1 MKAIGLMSALAVLSG
16 CGYFRPADPE
26 PPSGTTVLANY
37 QEPDSVLATIVRAIA
52 DKGRSN
58 GQAAY
63 ISGFADTTADPRGY
77 HAFFDPATVQRME
90 QQGVVVPPDWDHI
103 QEDLFYS
110 RFVRLPSVPANAEF
124 IFRWLPDPTQGEDEL
139 GTETATLHREYQGF
153 AITGSDQQTIAEGFV
168 TLNFVK
174 FSTTRWAIVRWQ
186 DREAVGADIS
196 AGEVSM
202 GQRRLEP
209 QSQ

>member
-1 MKAIGLMSALAVLSG
+1 MGALTALSG

-26 PPSGTTVLANY
+26 PPSGTIVLANY

-63 ISGFADTTADPRGY
+63 INGFADTTADPRGY

-90 QQGVVVPPDWDHI
+90 QQGVVVPPDWDRI

-124 IFRWLPDPTQGEDEL
+124 IFRWLPDPTQGEDEF

-168 TLNFVK
+168 TLDFVK
-174 FSTTRWAIVRWQ
+174 FSTTRWGIVRWQ
-186 DREAVGADIS
+186 DREAVGANIS